1 MTGDQKERTNTV
13 KITEVIPHV
22 LIGKT
27 APYSTWASDFVD
39 VRYSMVVEIR
49 TDEGITGWGESVCHG
64 RQPGGVSAAYIN
76 YTFKPLLIGKDP
88 FDVEVLWENMFHTS
102 RPFGG
107 GGAVNAISG
116 IDVALWD
123 IIGKALK
130 KPIHQL
136 IGGAFRTKVIP
147 YATSFYRVEGRSYP
161 EAYIEEA
168 RELIADGFRAFKLK
182 TGYGIRKDS
191 EYIHAMREAI
201 GPDMLLAADANCAY
215 DAPLTRQLLLEVED
229 ARLHFL
235 EEPMKTDD
243 LEGYKMLRNKTTTH
257 LACGENLFTKY
268 DFRRWI
274 VEGAVDIL
282 QPDVC
287 SAGGITECKKIAAMA
302 QAYAARVIPHV
313 WGTGIG
319 LAAALQLIA
328 ALPSNQLSSF
338 AEEPMLE
345 FDRSAHPFR
354 DAVIHDKIT
363 MEDGAVKVPMGP
375 GIGVEVNEDAVR
387 EFEQRLKQ

>member
-1 MTGDQKERTNTV
+1 M
-13 KITEVIPHV
+13 KIIDVITHV
-22 LIGKT
+22 LVGKT
-27 APYSTWASDFVD
+27 DPYSTWNADFVD

-64 RQPGGVSAAYIN
+64 RQPGGVSAAFIE
-76 YTFKPLLIGKDP
+76 YTFKPLLIGQDP
-88 FDVEVLWENMFHTS
+88 FNVEVLWESMFHAS

-107 GGAVNAISG
+107 GGAVNAMSG

-123 IIGKALK
+123 IIGKALGR
-130 KPIHQL
+130 PVHQL
-136 IGGAFRTKVIP
+136 IGGAFRLEVIP
-147 YATSFYRVEGRSYP
+147 YATSFYRKENREYP
-161 EAYIEEA
+161 QAYIDEA
-168 RELIADGFRAFKLK
+168 KDLITHGFRAFKLK
-182 TGYGIRKDS
+182 TGYGIKKDS
-191 EYIHAMREAI
+191 EYIHAIREAI

-229 ARLHFL
+229 AKLHFM

-243 LEGYKMLRNKTTTH
+243 IEGYKMLRNLTSTH

-319 LAAALQLIA
+319 LAAALQVIA
-328 ALPSNQLSSF
+328 SLPANNLSQF
-338 AEEPMLE
+338 VAEPMLE
-345 FDRSAHPFR
+345 FDRSTHPFR
-354 DAVIHDKIT
+354 DAVIKDTIEMKN
-363 MEDGAVKVPMGP
+363 GVVRVPMGP
-375 GIGVEVNEDAVR
+375 GIGVEVNEDAVK
-387 EFEQRLKQ
+387 EFEMHR

>member
-1 MTGDQKERTNTV
+1 M
-13 KITEVIPHV
+13 KIIDVIPHV
-22 LIGKT
+22 LVGRT
-27 APYSTWASDFVD
+27 DPYSTWASDFVD

-64 RQPGGVSAAYIN
+64 RQPGGVSAAYITH
-76 YTFKPLLIGKDP
+76 TFKPLLTGRDP
-88 FDVEVLWENMFHTS
+88 FDVEVLWESMFHTS

-107 GGAVNAISG
+107 GGAVNAMSG

-123 IIGKALK
+123 IIGKTLNR
-130 KPIHQL
+130 PIHQL
-136 IGGAFRTKVIP
+136 IGGAFRLEVVP
-147 YATSFYRVEGRSYP
+147 YATSFYRKEDRSYP
-161 EAYIEEA
+161 AAYVEEA
-168 RELIADGFRAFKLK
+168 RELIAEGFRAFKLK
-182 TGYGIRKDS
+182 TGYGLKKDA

-215 DAPLTRQLLLEVED
+215 DASLTRQLLLEVED
-229 ARLHFL
+229 ANLHFL

-243 LEGYKMLRNKTTTH
+243 LEGYKMLRNRTATH

-302 QAYAARVIPHV
+302 QAYAMRVIPHV

-328 ALPSNQLSSF
+328 SLPANQLSPF
-338 AEEPMLE
+338 VNEPMLE
-345 FDRSAHPFR
+345 FDRSTHPFR
-354 DAVIHDKIT
+354 DAVIQEKIE
-363 MEDGAVKVPMGP
+363 MKNGCVPVPLGP
-375 GIGVEVNEDAVR
+375 GIGVKVDEAAIR
-387 EFEQRLKQ
+387 EFERQMP